1 MNPASSTAAS
11 HIIITCSKLADIV
24 VLALLVIFFFG
35 FLAFDY
41 ELLGFHKPII
51 IITIPNE
58 TEQYFEAIPWIIFGV
73 LVFDIYLKYII
84 VGRDLK
90 LLLKYHW
97 LDISMTAL
105 IPILL
110 PLKFLKVTL
119 KLFKTVKATKFG
131 YKIFQKVKKM
141 VTTYFSI
148 FGRKV
153 D

>member
-1 MNPASSTAAS
+1 MNSASN
-11 HIIITCSKLADIV
+11 IIITCSKLADIV

-35 FLAFDY
+35 FLSFDY
-41 ELLGFHKPII
+41 ELLGFHRPII
-51 IITIPNE
+51 IITIPNGM
-58 TEQYFEAIPWIIFGV
+58 EQYFEAIPWIIFGV

-90 LLLKYHW
+90 LLFKYHW

-119 KLFKTVKATKFG
+119 KLFKAVKATKFG
-131 YKIFQKVKKM
+131 YKIFQKVKKILSHF
-141 VTTYFSI
+141 YI
-148 FGRKV
+148 FGRKI

>member
-1 MNPASSTAAS
+1 MDGDN
-11 HIIITCSKLADIV
+11 HCGYIADIV
-24 VLALLVIFFFG
+24 VLALLVIFFIG

-41 ELLGFHKPII
+41 ELLGLHKPI

-58 TEQYFEAIPWIIFGV
+58 TQQYFGAIPWIIFGV

-90 LLLKYHW
+90 LLFKYHW

-110 PLKFLKVTL
+110 PLNFLKVTL
-119 KLFKTVKATKFG
+119 KLLNAVKATKFG
-131 YKIFQKVKKM
+131 YKIFQKVKKILSHF
-141 VTTYFSI
+141 YI
-148 FGRKV
+148 FGRKMG
-153 D
+153 

>member
-1 MNPASSTAAS
+1 MNPASSSTAS
-11 HIIITCSKLADIV
+11 HIIITCSKVADIV
-24 VLALLVIFFFG
+24 VFALLVIFFFG

-41 ELLGFHKPII
+41 ELLGLHKP

-58 TEQYFEAIPWIIFGV
+58 TEQYFEAIPWILFGV

-90 LLLKYHW
+90 LLFKYHW
-97 LDISMTAL
+97 LDISMTVL

-119 KLFKTVKATKFG
+119 KLFKAVKTTKFG
-131 YKIFQKVKKM
+131 YKLFQKVKKILSH
-141 VTTYFSI
+141 FSI
-148 FGRKV
+148 FGRKI

>member
-11 HIIITCSKLADIV
+11 HLIITCSKLADIV

-51 IITIPNE
+51 VTIPNE
-58 TEQYFEAIPWIIFGV
+58 MEHYFEAIPWIIFGV

-90 LLLKYHW
+90 LLFKNHW

-105 IPILL
+105 IPILI

-119 KLFKTVKATKFG
+119 KFPMNSLRV
-131 YKIFQKVKKM
+131 
-141 VTTYFSI
+141 
-148 FGRKV
+148 
-153 D
+153 

>member
-1 MNPASSTAAS
+1 MNPASSSTVS

-41 ELLGFHKPII
+41 ELLGLHRPII
-51 IITIPNE
+51 IITISNE
-58 TEQYFEAIPWIIFGV
+58 MEQYFEAIPWIIFGV
-73 LVFDIYLKYII
+73 LVLDIYLKYII

-90 LLLKYHW
+90 LLFKYHW

-110 PLKFLKVTL
+110 PLKFLRVTL
-119 KLFKTVKATKFG
+119 KLFKAVKATKFG

-141 VTTYFSI
+141 LTTYFSI
-148 FGRKV
+148 FGRKM
-153 D
+153 

>member
-11 HIIITCSKLADIV
+11 NTIITCSKLADIV
-24 VLALLVIFFFG
+24 VLALLAIFFFG

-41 ELLGFHKPII
+41 ELLGFHKSI

-90 LLLKYHW
+90 LLFKYHW
-97 LDISMTAL
+97 LDISIYDSVNSNFTTSRVH
-105 IPILL
+105 
-110 PLKFLKVTL
+110 KSNFKV
-119 KLFKTVKATKFG
+119 VQGSQG
-131 YKIFQKVKKM
+131 YKVWI
-141 VTTYFSI
+141 
-148 FGRKV
+148 
-153 D
+153 

>member
-1 MNPASSTAAS
+1 MNPVSSTAAS
-11 HIIITCSKLADIV
+11 HIIITCSKLADII
-24 VLALLVIFFFG
+24 VLALLVVFFFG

-41 ELLGFHKPII
+41 ELLGFHKPI

-90 LLLKYHW
+90 LLFKYHW

-119 KLFKTVKATKFG
+119 KLFKAVKTTKFG
-131 YKIFQKVKKM
+131 YKLFQKFKKM
-141 VTTYFSI
+141 LTAYFSI
-148 FGRKV
+148 YGRKM